1 MVAENPAWGAPR
13 ISGELRMLGFDVSQR
28 TVARSPLVQHLSD
41 LLPVPL
47 SNPDTHTMI
56 GGLHVH
62 TVRPTLS
69 FREYLDRYI
78 FIRS

>member
-1 MVAENPAWGAPR
+1 
-13 ISGELRMLGFDVSQR
+13 
-28 TVARSPLVQHLSD
+28 

-69 FREYLDRYI
+69 FHEYLNRYS
-78 FIRS
+78 FIGPRPRGNTQQHRHCKR